1 MMGKRGNVTVIVPMK
16 PLSQAKSRLRVP
28 AELGSPRPTSS
39 ELATAFLEDVIRA
52 TTASQSV
59 SRTLLTSTD
68 LTVEQIAGS
77 HGIDFLS
84 ESPGAIP
91 DKNPWS
97 KLNAAAVSAVAD
109 AFEDSRCSFALLVPG
124 DLAALR
130 PKTIEAIVRRTTALG
145 ASTFVRDH
153 TDTGTTM
160 LCVARAHHVE
170 PAFGGESA
178 AAHARAGAIDITTSA
193 PPDARLDVDTWA
205 DLIAAQH
212 LGLGANCQ
220 QLLSC
225 QP

>member
-1 MMGKRGNVTVIVPMK
+1 A
-16 PLSQAKSRLRVP
+16 Q
-28 AELGSPRPTSS
+28 
-39 ELATAFLEDVIRA
+39 
-52 TTASQSV
+52 
-59 SRTLLTSTD
+59 
-68 LTVEQIAGS
+68 
-77 HGIDFLS
+77 
-84 ESPGAIP
+84 
-91 DKNPWS
+91 
-97 KLNAAAVSAVAD
+97 
-109 AFEDSRCSFALLVPG
+109 CSFALLVPG

-130 PKTIEAIVRRTTALG
+130 TETIEVILRRTTELG

-160 LCVARAHHVE
+160 LCVARAHNVE

-178 AAHARAGAIDITTSA
+178 AAHARAGAIDITISA

-220 QLLSC
+220 QLLSR